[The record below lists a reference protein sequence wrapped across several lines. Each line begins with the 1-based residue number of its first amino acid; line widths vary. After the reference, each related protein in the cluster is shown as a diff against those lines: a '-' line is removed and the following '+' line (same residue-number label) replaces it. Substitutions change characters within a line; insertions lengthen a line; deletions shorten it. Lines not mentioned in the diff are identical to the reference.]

1 MFPDRIETERLVL
14 ERLCHENLDLFEFYA
29 ICSDAD
35 GPEAMDEVTRYMP
48 WEPHETLLESK
59 EYIDGVEERWEEGEA
74 AGYVIRPRDDESDEV
89 PSASESASGEYGD
102 PRDGAGE
109 YAGNAALHIDWDRR
123 TGRLGTWLRKRFW
136 GRGYSGERAGA
147 LMKLAF
153 ERLDLEVVSVSHHAD
168 NDRSRRAIEKYV
180 EAYGGRREGLLRNW
194 LPHGD
199 EVSDEYRYTI
209 SQAEYRDATE

>member
-1 MFPDRIETERLVL
+1 MFPERIETDRLTL
-14 ERLCHENLDLFEFYA
+14 ERLCHETLDVFEFYD

-48 WEPHETLLESK
+48 WEPHQTLLESK

-74 AGYVIRPRDDESDEV
+74 AGYVVRPRD
-89 PSASESASGEYGD
+89 GE
-102 PRDGAGE
+102 PGAGE

-123 TGRLGTWLRKRFW
+123 TGNLGTWLRKRFW

-147 LMKLAF
+147 LMELAF
-153 ERLDLEVVSVSHHAD
+153 ERLDLELVSVSHHAD
-168 NDRSRRAIEKYV
+168 NDQSRRAIEKYV
-180 EAYGGRREGLLRNW
+180 EAHGGRCEGLLRNW

>member
-1 MFPDRIETERLVL
+1 MFPERIETDRLIL
-14 ERLCHENLDLFEFYA
+14 ERLCHETLDVFEFYD

-48 WEPHETLLESK
+48 WEPHQTLLESK

-74 AGYVIRPRDDESDEV
+74 AGYVVRPRD
-89 PSASESASGEYGD
+89 GE
-102 PRDGAGE
+102 PGAGE

-123 TGRLGTWLRKRFW
+123 TGSLGTWLRKRFW

-147 LMKLAF
+147 LMELAF
-153 ERLDLEVVSVSHHAD
+153 ERLDLELVSVSHHAD
-168 NDRSRRAIEKYV
+168 NDQSRRAIEKYV
-180 EAYGGRREGLLRNW
+180 EAHGGRCEGLLRNW

>member
-1 MFPDRIETERLVL
+1 MFPERIETDRLIL
-14 ERLCHENLDLFEFYA
+14 ERLCHETLDVFEFYA

-48 WEPHETLLESK
+48 WEPHQTLLESK

-74 AGYVIRPRDDESDEV
+74 AGYVVRPRD
-89 PSASESASGEYGD
+89 GE
-102 PRDGAGE
+102 PGAGE

-123 TGRLGTWLRKRFW
+123 TGNLGTWLRKRFW

-147 LMKLAF
+147 LMELAF
-153 ERLDLEVVSVSHHAD
+153 ERLDLELVSVSHHAD
-168 NDRSRRAIEKYV
+168 NDQSRRAIEKYV
-180 EAYGGRREGLLRNW
+180 EAHGGRCEGLLRNW

>member
-1 MFPDRIETERLVL
+1 MFPERIETDRLIL
-14 ERLCHENLDLFEFYA
+14 ERLCHETLDVFEFYD

-48 WEPHETLLESK
+48 WEPHQTLLESK

-74 AGYVIRPRDDESDEV
+74 AGYVVRPRD
-89 PSASESASGEYGD
+89 GE
-102 PRDGAGE
+102 PGAGE

-123 TGRLGTWLRKRFW
+123 TGNLGTWLRKRFW

-147 LMKLAF
+147 LMELAF
-153 ERLDLEVVSVSHHAD
+153 ERLDLELVSVSHHAD
-168 NDRSRRAIEKYV
+168 NDQSRRAIEKYV
-180 EAYGGRREGLLRNW
+180 EAHGGRCEGLLRNW

>member
-1 MFPDRIETERLVL
+1 MFPERIETDRLIL
-14 ERLCHENLDLFEFYA
+14 ERLCHETLDVFEFYD

-48 WEPHETLLESK
+48 WEPHQTLLESK
-59 EYIDGVEERWEEGEA
+59 EYIDGVEERWADGEA
-74 AGYVIRPRDDESDEV
+74 AGYVVRPRG
-89 PSASESASGEYGD
+89 GEA
-102 PRDGAGE
+102 GAGE
-109 YAGNAALHIDWDRR
+109 YAGNAALRIDWDRR

-147 LMKLAF
+147 LLELAF
-153 ERLDLEVVSVSHHAD
+153 ERLDLELVSVTHHAD
-168 NDRSRRAIEKYV
+168 NDQSRRAIEKYV
-180 EAYGGRREGLLRNW
+180 EAYGGRCEGLLRNW

-199 EVSDEYRYTI
+199 AVSDVYRYTI

>member
-1 MFPDRIETERLVL
+1 MFPERIETDRLIL
-14 ERLCHENLDLFEFYA
+14 ERLCHETLDVFEFYD

-48 WEPHETLLESK
+48 WEPHQTLLESK

-74 AGYVIRPRDDESDEV
+74 AGYVVRPRD
-89 PSASESASGEYGD
+89 GEPD
-102 PRDGAGE
+102 AGE

-123 TGRLGTWLRKRFW
+123 TGSLGTWLRKRFW

-147 LMKLAF
+147 LMELAF
-153 ERLDLEVVSVSHHAD
+153 ERLDLELVSVSHHAD
-168 NDRSRRAIEKYV
+168 NDQSRRAIEKYV
-180 EAYGGRREGLLRNW
+180 EAHGGRCEGLLRNW